1 MRVGDTGASCFCI
14 CQLRKKKLLKALRVM
29 DGAETSLTAE
39 EANLRRLRARVY
51 RAESCASF
59 YATAAAEAQAFLS
72 AALWETDIRRI
83 RAALQEVQVIV
94 SRDPNDATSAQPLTS
109 SWPSRPGTRP
119 SSLPQEFA
127 TSRGELTRYGES
139 RARGGLQSGQSDTS
153 DDESLEHMVVAVEKL
168 SAARLSV
175 RSASRFLSDLLPAP
189 AAASETAPAQAEV
202 IALHAQE
209 HRILNAEAA
218 EAGAISAGAGSGGPL
233 RVGATSDQTS
243 EDLAKALASSEANTA
258 EDKRMSAPSSASPT
272 ASPTSPALGL
282 PAPERLDPKASETEA
297 ARGPRGPAHA
307 VLLPF
312 SPSASPTTMPFL
324 FTPGGWHKSKTKQNS
339 TQASTRHAAQPGPLG
354 GAVGVVHGCDGAGV
368 GLEEKERKELGRGRG
383 RRMKKPTIENKQAP
397 RVSMLL

>member
-1 MRVGDTGASCFCI
+1 MEDG
-14 CQLRKKKLLKALRVM
+14 
-29 DGAETSLTAE
+29 GAETLLTAE

-94 SRDPNDATSAQPLTS
+94 SRDANDTTSAQPLTPL
-109 SWPSRPGTRP
+109 WPSRPGTRP

-127 TSRGELTRYGES
+127 TSRGELTRHGES
-139 RARGGLQSGQSDTS
+139 TASRGGRQSGQSDTS

-202 IALHAQE
+202 IALHTQE

-354 GAVGVVHGCDGAGV
+354 GAVGLVHGCDGAGV

>member
-1 MRVGDTGASCFCI
+1 
-14 CQLRKKKLLKALRVM
+14 M

-119 SSLPQEFA
+119 SSLPQESA
-127 TSRGELTRYGES
+127 TSRGELTRHGES
-139 RARGGLQSGQSDTS
+139 RARSSGGHSDTS

-189 AAASETAPAQAEV
+189 AAASETAPAQAEA
-202 IALHAQE
+202 IALHTQE

-272 ASPTSPALGL
+272 ASPTSSALGL
-282 PAPERLDPKASETEA
+282 PAPERLDPKANETEA

-307 VLLPF
+307 VLRPF
-312 SPSASPTTMPFL
+312 SPSAPATALSFL

-339 TQASTRHAAQPGPLG
+339 TRASTQHATQPGPLG
-354 GAVGVVHGCDGAGV
+354 GAVGVVHGCDGAGA
-368 GLEEKERKELGRGRG
+368 GLKEKERNEIGRGRG